1 MKHILTI
8 KRFTRNP
15 APLAW
20 LALHAAVFVALA
32 VCFVAGRK
40 IFVNTNLFDIL
51 PQSSA
56 AKAAAR
62 ADDMLTQKSARQF
75 FVLAR
80 CKSFEGAKKAA
91 SLFAEELLKA
101 DQEAAAADPKNKIF
115 ESLSFEASSLSLDQI
130 FEWQYKNR
138 FLLLDKETVQKINQG
153 GGVDELKELALQKAF
168 GAFSLTPL
176 EFVDGDPFFLAD
188 LELQNLIERLSNTGT
203 SLALRD
209 GVLAAEYDGE
219 HYVMVRGALTQKG
232 ASVTSK
238 KNGVQTI
245 YDCANR
251 VAASSDFGQEKVS
264 FVFSGSP
271 FHSHKSATSAQ
282 RQVAAISAL
291 SMLAVVVLL
300 LLVFRSARPLLF
312 SVGAITLSAA
322 FGLGTELLVFG
333 QIHILTFVFGTTLIG
348 TCLDYSLHFWTRAYF
363 CQEALLG
370 AQAMKKIF
378 KGLALSFASTE
389 VCYLIMLLAPFA
401 LLKQISVFCF
411 AGILSAFAT
420 TVLFYPA
427 LSVPQKKLSPA
438 MLNGARFAFPRH
450 LKKILLFAAAG
461 SCLALALFFRQN
473 LRLDNDLRK
482 FYTMSG
488 KLLED
493 EKLSASV
500 MNRKSGARY
509 FIVHAN
515 SADALLQ
522 TEEDFCALLQEE
534 VAAGR
539 LDSFSATSQFVPS
552 KKSKRASLA
561 ASQKLMEAAPDL
573 QEIFGSEPRDFG
585 PDFLEARALLDAPD
599 DSGMEGVP
607 PYLKDALETLWLGKI
622 GQEYFSAVFVSGG
635 DAENLKSLAAR
646 FGAAENGGAGAND
659 GVGANGAADAQAVCF
674 VDKVGD
680 IAFELNRLTKIM
692 LFLLTAAFAVLILV
706 LAFFYKPKALAKVA
720 AVPLLVLLCEA
731 AVIAAFKIPL
741 GFFAVTGIILVFGLG
756 LDYIIYTVES
766 GGDAVN
772 SLAVLLSFA
781 TTALSFG
788 AIALSSFMPVH
799 IFGTVVFFGLV
810 AAWGAARVLR

>member
-1 MKHILTI
+1 MKAKLFSCL
-8 KRFTRNP
+8 KKSP

-20 LALHAAVFVALA
+20 LALHAAVFLALA
-32 VCFVAGRK
+32 ICFAAGRK

-51 PQSSA
+51 PQSSE

-62 ADDMLTQKSARQF
+62 ADDALTQKSARQF

-80 CKSFEGAKKAA
+80 SKSFEGAKKAA

-209 GVLAAEYDGE
+209 GVLAAEYNGE

-245 YDCANR
+245 YDCAR
-251 VAASSDFGQEKVS
+251 CVAASNDFGQEEVS

-282 RQVAAISAL
+282 RQVAVISAL

-370 AQAMKKIF
+370 AEARNKIF

-389 VCYLIMLLAPFA
+389 VCYFIMLLAPFA

-438 MLNGARFAFPRH
+438 MLNGARFAFPLH
-450 LKKILLFAAAG
+450 IKKILLFAVAG
-461 SCLALALFFRQN
+461 TCLALALFFRQN

-509 FIVHAN
+509 FIVRAN

-522 TEEDFCALLQEE
+522 TEEDFCSGLQEE

-539 LDSFSATSQFVPS
+539 LDSFSAASQFVPS
-552 KKSKRASLA
+552 KKSKNASLA
-561 ASQKLMEAAPDL
+561 ASQKLMEAASDL
-573 QEIFGSEPRDFG
+573 QEIFGSEARDFA
-585 PDFLEARALLDAPD
+585 PDFLEARALLEAAD

-607 PYLKDALETLWLGKI
+607 PYLKDALEALWLGKI

-646 FGAAENGGAGAND
+646 FGAGE
-659 GVGANGAADAQAVCF
+659 QAVCF

-692 LFLLTAAFAVLILV
+692 LFLLAAAFVVLILA
-706 LAFFYKPKALAKVA
+706 LAFFYKPRALAKVA

-810 AAWGAARVLR
+810 AAWAAARILK

>member
-1 MKHILTI
+1 MKAKLFSCL
-8 KRFTRNP
+8 KKNP

-20 LALHAAVFVALA
+20 LALHAAVFLALA
-32 VCFVAGRK
+32 ICFVAGRK

-51 PQSSA
+51 PQSSE

-62 ADDMLTQKSARQF
+62 ADDALTQKSARQF

-209 GVLAAEYDGE
+209 GVLAAEYNGE

-232 ASVTSK
+232 ASVTSE

-245 YDCANR
+245 YDCARR
-251 VAASSDFGQEKVS
+251 VAASNDFGQEKVS

-282 RQVAAISAL
+282 RQVAVISAL

-348 TCLDYSLHFWTRAYF
+348 ICLDYSLHFWTRAYF

-370 AQAMKKIF
+370 AQAMKNIF

-438 MLNGARFAFPRH
+438 MLNGARFVFPRH
-450 LKKILLFAAAG
+450 LKKILLFAVAG
-461 SCLALALFFRQN
+461 ICLALALFFRKN

-509 FIVHAN
+509 FIVRAN

-522 TEEDFCALLQEE
+522 TEEAFCALLQDE
-534 VAAGR
+534 VTAGR

-552 KKSKRASLA
+552 KKSKEASLA

-573 QEIFGSEPRDFG
+573 QEIFGSEARDFA
-585 PDFLEARALLDAPD
+585 PDFLEARALLEAPD

-622 GQEYFSAVFVSGG
+622 GQEYFSAVFVFGG

-646 FGAAENGGAGAND
+646 F
-659 GVGANGAADAQAVCF
+659 GANGAADAQAVCF

-692 LFLLTAAFAVLILV
+692 LVLLAAAFVVLILA

-731 AVIAAFKIPL
+731 AVVAVFKIPL
-741 GFFAVTGIILVFGLG
+741 GFFCVTGIILVFGLG

-810 AAWGAARVLR
+810 AAWGAARVLK

>member
-1 MKHILTI
+1 MKANLFSCL
-8 KRFTRNP
+8 KKNP

-20 LALHAAVFVALA
+20 LALHAAVFLALA
-32 VCFVAGRK
+32 LCFVVGRK

-51 PQSSA
+51 PQSSE
-56 AKAAAR
+56 AKAMAR
-62 ADDMLTQKSARQF
+62 ADDALTQKSARQF

-115 ESLSFEASSLSLDQI
+115 ESISFEASSLSLDQI

-188 LELQNLIERLSNTGT
+188 LELQDLIERLSNTGM

-219 HYVMVRGALTQKG
+219 HYVMVRGTLTQKG

-245 YDCANR
+245 YDCARR
-251 VAASSDFGQEKVS
+251 VAASNDFGQEDVS

-282 RQVAAISAL
+282 RQVAVISAL

-450 LKKILLFAAAG
+450 LKKILLFAVAG
-461 SCLALALFFRQN
+461 TCLALAIFFREN

-509 FIVHAN
+509 FIVRAK

-522 TEEDFCALLQEE
+522 TEEAFCALLQDE

-552 KKSKRASLA
+552 KKSKSASLA

-573 QEIFGSEPRDFG
+573 QEIFGSEARNFE
-585 PDFLEARALLDAPD
+585 PDFLEARALLETAD

-635 DAENLKSLAAR
+635 DADGLKSLAAR
-646 FGAAENGGAGAND
+646 FGAGEL
-659 GVGANGAADAQAVCF
+659 GANGAADAQAVCF

-692 LFLLTAAFAVLILV
+692 LILLAAAFVVLILA

-731 AVIAAFKIPL
+731 AVIAALKIPL

-810 AAWGAARVLR
+810 AAWAAARVLK

>member
-1 MKHILTI
+1 MKANLFSCL
-8 KRFTRNP
+8 KKNP

-20 LALHAAVFVALA
+20 LALHAAVFLALA
-32 VCFVAGRK
+32 LCFAAGRK

-51 PQSSA
+51 PQSSE

-62 ADDMLTQKSARQF
+62 ADDALTQKSARQF

-101 DQEAAAADPKNKIF
+101 DQEASAADPKNKIF

-153 GGVDELKELALQKAF
+153 GGVDELKELAVQKAF

-238 KNGVQTI
+238 QNGVQTI

-251 VAASSDFGQEKVS
+251 VAASSDFGQEEVS

-427 LSVPQKKLSPA
+427 LAVPQKKVPLT
-438 MLNGARFAFPRH
+438 MLNGAKFALSGK
-450 LKKILLFAAAG
+450 LKKIFLFAVAG
-461 SCLALALFFRQN
+461 TCLALAIFFREN

-500 MNRKSGARY
+500 MNRKNGAWY
-509 FIVHAN
+509 FIVRAN

-522 TEEDFCALLQEE
+522 TEEAFCSGLQEE
-534 VAAGR
+534 VTAGR

-552 KKSKRASLA
+552 KKSKEASLA
-561 ASQKLMEAAPDL
+561 ASQKLMEAAPEL
-573 QEIFGSEPRDFG
+573 QEIFGSEARDFE
-585 PDFLEARALLDAPD
+585 PDFLEARALLEAAD

-646 FGAAENGGAGAND
+646 FGAGELGENG
-659 GVGANGAADAQAVCF
+659 VADAQAVCF

-692 LFLLTAAFAVLILV
+692 LVLLAAAFVVLILA
-706 LAFFYKPKALAKVA
+706 LAFFYKPRALAKVA

-799 IFGTVVFFGLV
+799 IFGAVVFFGLV

>member
-1 MKHILTI
+1 MKANLFSCL
-8 KRFTRNP
+8 KKNP

-20 LALHAAVFVALA
+20 LALHAAVFLALA
-32 VCFVAGRK
+32 ICFVAGRK

-51 PQSSA
+51 PQSSE

-62 ADDMLTQKSARQF
+62 ADDALTQKSARQF

-209 GVLAAEYDGE
+209 GVLAAEYNGE

-251 VAASSDFGQEKVS
+251 VAASSDFGNEGGQDVS

-282 RQVAAISAL
+282 RQVAVISAL

-493 EKLSASV
+493 EKLSAIV

-509 FIVHAN
+509 FIVRAN

-522 TEEDFCALLQEE
+522 TEEDFCSGLQEE

-552 KKSKRASLA
+552 KKSKRASLE
-561 ASQKLMEAAPDL
+561 ASKKLMEAAPDL
-573 QEIFGSEPRDFG
+573 QEIFGSEARDFA

-607 PYLKDALETLWLGKI
+607 PYLKDALDTLWLGKI

-646 FGAAENGGAGAND
+646 FGAGEL
-659 GVGANGAADAQAVCF
+659 GANGAADAQAVCF

-692 LFLLTAAFAVLILV
+692 LVLLAAAFVVLILA

-772 SLAVLLSFA
+772 SFAVLLSFA

>member
-1 MKHILTI
+1 MKANLFSCL
-8 KRFTRNP
+8 KKNP

-20 LALHAAVFVALA
+20 LSLHAAVFVALA
-32 VCFVAGRK
+32 ICFFAGRK

-51 PQSSA
+51 PQSSE

-62 ADDMLTQKSARQF
+62 ADDALTQKSARQF

-91 SLFAEELLKA
+91 SLFAQELLKA
-101 DQEAAAADPKNKIF
+101 DQEAAAADPKNKFF

-188 LELQNLIERLSNTGT
+188 LELQNLIGRLSNTGT

-251 VAASSDFGQEKVS
+251 VAASNDFGQEKVS

-322 FGLGTELLVFG
+322 FGLGTEFLVFG
-333 QIHILTFVFGTTLIG
+333 QIHILTFVYGTTLIG

-363 CQEALLG
+363 SQEALLG

-450 LKKILLFAAAG
+450 LKKILLFAVAG
-461 SCLALALFFRQN
+461 TCLALALFFRQN

-509 FIVHAN
+509 FIVRAK

-522 TEEDFCALLQEE
+522 TEEAFCSGLQEE

-552 KKSKRASLA
+552 KKSKEASLA

-573 QEIFGSEPRDFG
+573 QEIFGSEARDFA

-635 DAENLKSLAAR
+635 NAENLKSLAAR
-646 FGAAENGGAGAND
+646 FGAGEL
-659 GVGANGAADAQAVCF
+659 GANGAADAQAVCF

-692 LFLLTAAFAVLILV
+692 LILLAAAFVVLILA

-810 AAWGAARVLR
+810 AAWAAARIIR

>member
-1 MKHILTI
+1 MQPRNSAMKTIFTI

-32 VCFVAGRK
+32 ICFVAGRK

-51 PQSSA
+51 PQSSE

-62 ADDMLTQKSARQF
+62 ADDALTQKSARQF

-101 DQEAAAADPKNKIF
+101 DKEAAATDPKNKFF
-115 ESLSFEASSLSLDQI
+115 ESISFEASSLSLDQI

-232 ASVTSK
+232 ASVTNK

-251 VAASSDFGQEKVS
+251 VAASSDFGNEGGQDVS

-282 RQVAAISAL
+282 RQVAVISAL

-363 CQEALLG
+363 SQEALLG

-389 VCYLIMLLAPFA
+389 ICYLIMLLAPFA

-438 MLNGARFAFPRH
+438 MLNGARFAFSRH

-509 FIVHAN
+509 FIVRAN

-522 TEEDFCALLQEE
+522 TEEAFCALLQEE
-534 VAAGR
+534 VAAKR

-573 QEIFGSEPRDFG
+573 QEIFGSEPRDFA
-585 PDFLEARALLDAPD
+585 PDFFEARALLDAPD

-635 DAENLKSLAAR
+635 DAESLKSLAAR
-646 FGAAENGGAGAND
+646 FGAGE
-659 GVGANGAADAQAVCF
+659 QAVCF

-692 LFLLTAAFAVLILV
+692 LVLLAAAFVVLIFA

-810 AAWGAARVLR
+810 VAWGLSRVLR

>member
-1 MKHILTI
+1 
-8 KRFTRNP
+8 
-15 APLAW
+15 
-20 LALHAAVFVALA
+20 
-32 VCFVAGRK
+32 
-40 IFVNTNLFDIL
+40 
-51 PQSSA
+51 
-56 AKAAAR
+56 
-62 ADDMLTQKSARQF
+62 
-75 FVLAR
+75 
-80 CKSFEGAKKAA
+80 
-91 SLFAEELLKA
+91 
-101 DQEAAAADPKNKIF
+101 
-115 ESLSFEASSLSLDQI
+115 
-130 FEWQYKNR
+130 
-138 FLLLDKETVQKINQG
+138 
-153 GGVDELKELALQKAF
+153 
-168 GAFSLTPL
+168 
-176 EFVDGDPFFLAD
+176 
-188 LELQNLIERLSNTGT
+188 
-203 SLALRD
+203 
-209 GVLAAEYDGE
+209 
-219 HYVMVRGALTQKG
+219 
-232 ASVTSK
+232 
-238 KNGVQTI
+238 
-245 YDCANR
+245 
-251 VAASSDFGQEKVS
+251 
-264 FVFSGSP
+264 
-271 FHSHKSATSAQ
+271 
-282 RQVAAISAL
+282 
-291 SMLAVVVLL
+291 
-300 LLVFRSARPLLF
+300 
-312 SVGAITLSAA
+312 
-322 FGLGTELLVFG
+322 
-333 QIHILTFVFGTTLIG
+333 
-348 TCLDYSLHFWTRAYF
+348 
-363 CQEALLG
+363 
-370 AQAMKKIF
+370 
-378 KGLALSFASTE
+378 LALSFASTE

-438 MLNGARFAFPRH
+438 MLNGARFTFPLH
-450 LKKILLFAAAG
+450 IKKILLFAAAG
-461 SCLALALFFRQN
+461 SCLALAIFFRQN

-509 FIVHAN
+509 FIVRAN

-522 TEEDFCALLQEE
+522 TEEAFCALLQDE

-539 LDSFSATSQFVPS
+539 LDSFSAASQFVPS
-552 KKSKRASLA
+552 KKSKEASLA

-573 QEIFGSEPRDFG
+573 QEIFGSEARDFA
-585 PDFLEARALLDAPD
+585 PDFLEARALLEAAD

-646 FGAAENGGAGAND
+646 FGA
-659 GVGANGAADAQAVCF
+659 NGAADAQAVCF

-692 LFLLTAAFAVLILV
+692 LVLLAAAFVVLILA
-706 LAFFYKPKALAKVA
+706 LAFFYKPKALAKFA
-720 AVPLLVLLCEA
+720 AVPLLVLLCEV

-810 AAWGAARVLR
+810 AAWGAARVLK

>member
-1 MKHILTI
+1 M
-8 KRFTRNP
+8 
-15 APLAW
+15 
-20 LALHAAVFVALA
+20 
-32 VCFVAGRK
+32 
-40 IFVNTNLFDIL
+40 
-51 PQSSA
+51 
-56 AKAAAR
+56 AR
-62 ADDMLTQKSARQF
+62 ADDALTQKSARQF

-101 DQEAAAADPKNKIF
+101 DQEAAAADSKNKIF
-115 ESLSFEASSLSLDQI
+115 ESISFEASSLSLDQI

-209 GVLAAEYDGE
+209 GVLAAEHDGA

-251 VAASSDFGQEKVS
+251 VAASNDFGQEGEQDVS

-363 CQEALLG
+363 SQEALLG

-411 AGILSAFAT
+411 AGIFSAFAT

-427 LSVPQKKLSPA
+427 LAVPQKKVPLT
-438 MLNGARFAFPRH
+438 MLNGAKFALSGK
-450 LKKILLFAAAG
+450 LKKIFLFVVAG
-461 SCLALALFFRQN
+461 TCLALALFFSQN

-509 FIVHAN
+509 FIVRAK

-522 TEEDFCALLQEE
+522 TEEAFCSGLQEE
-534 VAAGR
+534 VAAKR

-561 ASQKLMEAAPDL
+561 ASQKLMEAAPEL
-573 QEIFGSEPRDFG
+573 QEIFGSEARDFA
-585 PDFLEARALLDAPD
+585 PDFLEARALLEAED

-646 FGAAENGGAGAND
+646 FGAGE
-659 GVGANGAADAQAVCF
+659 QSVCF

-692 LFLLTAAFAVLILV
+692 LVLLAAAFVVLIFA

-731 AVIAAFKIPL
+731 AVIEAFKIPL

-766 GGDAVN
+766 GGDKVN

-810 AAWGAARVLR
+810 AAWAAARVLR

>member
-1 MKHILTI
+1 MKANLFSCL
-8 KRFTRNP
+8 KKNP

-32 VCFVAGRK
+32 LCFVAGRK

-51 PQSSA
+51 PQSSE

-62 ADDMLTQKSARQF
+62 ADDALTQKSARQF

-251 VAASSDFGQEKVS
+251 VAASNDFGQEKVS

-282 RQVAAISAL
+282 RQVAVISAL

-363 CQEALLG
+363 SQEALLG

-438 MLNGARFAFPRH
+438 MLNGAKFALPRH

-509 FIVHAN
+509 FIVRVWRPG
-515 SADALLQ
+515 S
-522 TEEDFCALLQEE
+522 
-534 VAAGR
+534 
-539 LDSFSATSQFVPS
+539 PS
-552 KKSKRASLA
+552 
-561 ASQKLMEAAPDL
+561 
-573 QEIFGSEPRDFG
+573 
-585 PDFLEARALLDAPD
+585 
-599 DSGMEGVP
+599 
-607 PYLKDALETLWLGKI
+607 T
-622 GQEYFSAVFVSGG
+622 
-635 DAENLKSLAAR
+635 
-646 FGAAENGGAGAND
+646 
-659 GVGANGAADAQAVCF
+659 
-674 VDKVGD
+674 
-680 IAFELNRLTKIM
+680 
-692 LFLLTAAFAVLILV
+692 
-706 LAFFYKPKALAKVA
+706 
-720 AVPLLVLLCEA
+720 
-731 AVIAAFKIPL
+731 
-741 GFFAVTGIILVFGLG
+741 
-756 LDYIIYTVES
+756 
-766 GGDAVN
+766 
-772 SLAVLLSFA
+772 
-781 TTALSFG
+781 
-788 AIALSSFMPVH
+788 
-799 IFGTVVFFGLV
+799 
-810 AAWGAARVLR
+810 

>member
-1 MKHILTI
+1 M
-8 KRFTRNP
+8 
-15 APLAW
+15 
-20 LALHAAVFVALA
+20 
-32 VCFVAGRK
+32 
-40 IFVNTNLFDIL
+40 D
-51 PQSSA
+51 
-56 AKAAAR
+56 
-62 ADDMLTQKSARQF
+62 
-75 FVLAR
+75 
-80 CKSFEGAKKAA
+80 
-91 SLFAEELLKA
+91 
-101 DQEAAAADPKNKIF
+101 KN
-115 ESLSFEASSLSLDQI
+115 
-130 FEWQYKNR
+130 
-138 FLLLDKETVQKINQG
+138 TVQKINQG

-251 VAASSDFGQEKVS
+251 VAASNNFGDEGGQEEVS

-282 RQVAAISAL
+282 RQVAVISAL

-461 SCLALALFFRQN
+461 SCLALAIFFRQN
-473 LRLDNDLRK
+473 LRLDNDL
-482 FYTMSG
+482 
-488 KLLED
+488 
-493 EKLSASV
+493 
-500 MNRKSGARY
+500 
-509 FIVHAN
+509 
-515 SADALLQ
+515 
-522 TEEDFCALLQEE
+522 
-534 VAAGR
+534 
-539 LDSFSATSQFVPS
+539 
-552 KKSKRASLA
+552 
-561 ASQKLMEAAPDL
+561 
-573 QEIFGSEPRDFG
+573 
-585 PDFLEARALLDAPD
+585 
-599 DSGMEGVP
+599 
-607 PYLKDALETLWLGKI
+607 
-622 GQEYFSAVFVSGG
+622 
-635 DAENLKSLAAR
+635 
-646 FGAAENGGAGAND
+646 
-659 GVGANGAADAQAVCF
+659 
-674 VDKVGD
+674 
-680 IAFELNRLTKIM
+680 
-692 LFLLTAAFAVLILV
+692 
-706 LAFFYKPKALAKVA
+706 
-720 AVPLLVLLCEA
+720 
-731 AVIAAFKIPL
+731 
-741 GFFAVTGIILVFGLG
+741 
-756 LDYIIYTVES
+756 
-766 GGDAVN
+766 
-772 SLAVLLSFA
+772 
-781 TTALSFG
+781 
-788 AIALSSFMPVH
+788 
-799 IFGTVVFFGLV
+799 
-810 AAWGAARVLR
+810 

>member
-1 MKHILTI
+1 MKANLFSCL
-8 KRFTRNP
+8 KKNP
-15 APLAW
+15 ASLAW
-20 LALHAAVFVALA
+20 LALHAAVFLALA
-32 VCFVAGRK
+32 ICFFAGRK

-51 PQSSA
+51 PQSSE

-62 ADDMLTQKSARQF
+62 ADDALTQKSARQF

-101 DQEAAAADPKNKIF
+101 DQEAAAADHKNKIF

-232 ASVTSK
+232 ASVASE

-251 VAASSDFGQEKVS
+251 VAASSDFGKEEVS

-282 RQVAAISAL
+282 RQVAVISAL

-389 VCYLIMLLAPFA
+389 VCYLIMLLAPFV

-438 MLNGARFAFPRH
+438 MLNGARFTLSGH

-509 FIVHAN
+509 FIVRAK

-522 TEEDFCALLQEE
+522 TEEAFCALLQEE

-539 LDSFSATSQFVPS
+539 LDSFSAASQFVPS
-552 KKSKRASLA
+552 KKSKEASLA

-573 QEIFGSEPRDFG
+573 QEIFGSEARDFA
-585 PDFLEARALLDAPD
+585 PDFLEARALLEAAD

-607 PYLKDALETLWLGKI
+607 PYLKDALEALWLGKI

-646 FGAAENGGAGAND
+646 FGAGELGT
-659 GVGANGAADAQAVCF
+659 NGAAEAQAVCF

-692 LFLLTAAFAVLILV
+692 LVLLAAAFVVLILA

-810 AAWGAARVLR
+810 AAWAAARVLK

>member
-1 MKHILTI
+1 MKANLFSCL
-8 KRFTRNP
+8 KKNP

-20 LALHAAVFVALA
+20 LVLHAAVFLALA
-32 VCFVAGRK
+32 ICLVAGRK

-51 PQSSA
+51 PQSSE
-56 AKAAAR
+56 AKAAAK
-62 ADDMLTQKSARQF
+62 ADDALTQKSARQF

-91 SLFAEELLKA
+91 SLFAQELLKA
-101 DQEAAAADPKNKIF
+101 DQEAVAADPKNKIF

-209 GVLAAEYDGE
+209 GVLAAEYNGK

-251 VAASSDFGQEKVS
+251 VAASNDFGQEKVS

-282 RQVAAISAL
+282 RQVAVISAP

-438 MLNGARFAFPRH
+438 MLNGARFALSGH
-450 LKKILLFAAAG
+450 LKKILLFVAAG
-461 SCLALALFFRQN
+461 SCLALAIFFRQN

-509 FIVHAN
+509 FIVRAN

-522 TEEDFCALLQEE
+522 IEEDFCALLQEE

-552 KKSKRASLA
+552 KKSKSASLA

-573 QEIFGSEPRDFG
+573 QEIFGSEPRDFA

-622 GQEYFSAVFVSGG
+622 GQEYFSAIFVSGG
-635 DAENLKSLAAR
+635 DADGLKSLAEC
-646 FGAAENGGAGAND
+646 FGAAEND
-659 GVGANGAADAQAVCF
+659 GVGANGAVDAQAVYF

-692 LFLLTAAFAVLILV
+692 LVLLAAAFAVLILA

-810 AAWGAARVLR
+810 AAWGAARVLK

>member
-1 MKHILTI
+1 MKANLFSCL
-8 KRFTRNP
+8 KKNP

-20 LALHAAVFVALA
+20 LALHAAVFLALA
-32 VCFVAGRK
+32 ICFVAGRK

-51 PQSSA
+51 PQSSE

-62 ADDMLTQKSARQF
+62 ADDALTQKSARQF

-101 DQEAAAADPKNKIF
+101 DQEAAAAEPKNKIF

-245 YDCANR
+245 YDCARR
-251 VAASSDFGQEKVS
+251 VTASNDFGKEKVS

-450 LKKILLFAAAG
+450 LKKILLFAVAG
-461 SCLALALFFRQN
+461 TCLALALFFRQN

-509 FIVHAN
+509 FIVRAQ

-522 TEEDFCALLQEE
+522 TEEAFCVLLQEE

-552 KKSKRASLA
+552 KKSKSASLA
-561 ASQKLMEAAPDL
+561 ASQKLMEAAPEL
-573 QEIFGSEPRDFG
+573 QEIFGSEARDFA
-585 PDFLEARALLDAPD
+585 PDFLEARALLDTPD

-635 DAENLKSLAAR
+635 DAEGLKSLAAR
-646 FGAAENGGAGAND
+646 FGANGT
-659 GVGANGAADAQAVCF
+659 ADAQAVYF

-692 LFLLTAAFAVLILV
+692 LVLLAAAFVVLILA

-810 AAWGAARVLR
+810 AAWGAARVLK

>member
-1 MKHILTI
+1 M
-8 KRFTRNP
+8 
-15 APLAW
+15 
-20 LALHAAVFVALA
+20 AV
-32 VCFVAGRK
+32 
-40 IFVNTNLFDIL
+40 
-51 PQSSA
+51 Q
-56 AKAAAR
+56 
-62 ADDMLTQKSARQF
+62 
-75 FVLAR
+75 
-80 CKSFEGAKKAA
+80 
-91 SLFAEELLKA
+91 
-101 DQEAAAADPKNKIF
+101 
-115 ESLSFEASSLSLDQI
+115 
-130 FEWQYKNR
+130 NR

-245 YDCANR
+245 YDCARR
-251 VAASSDFGQEKVS
+251 VAASSDFGNEGGQDVS

-282 RQVAAISAL
+282 RQVAVISAL

-312 SVGAITLSAA
+312 SVGAVTLSAA

-363 CQEALLG
+363 SQEALLG

-411 AGILSAFAT
+411 AGILSAFAP

-427 LSVPQKKLSPA
+427 LSVPQKKLSSA

-461 SCLALALFFRQN
+461 TCLALAIFFRQN

-509 FIVHAN
+509 FIVRAN

-522 TEEDFCALLQEE
+522 SEEAFCTLLQEE
-534 VAAGR
+534 VEAGR

-573 QEIFGSEPRDFG
+573 QEIFGSEARDFA

-646 FGAAENGGAGAND
+646 FGAGEL
-659 GVGANGAADAQAVCF
+659 GANGAADAQAVCF

-692 LFLLTAAFAVLILV
+692 LVLLAAAFVVLILA

-720 AVPLLVLLCEA
+720 AVPLLVLLCEV

-810 AAWGAARVLR
+810 AAWVSARVLK

>member
-1 MKHILTI
+1 MAT
-8 KRFTRNP
+8 
-15 APLAW
+15 
-20 LALHAAVFVALA
+20 
-32 VCFVAGRK
+32 
-40 IFVNTNLFDIL
+40 
-51 PQSSA
+51 
-56 AKAAAR
+56 
-62 ADDMLTQKSARQF
+62 ADDALTQKSARQF

-101 DQEAAAADPKNKIF
+101 DQEAAAANPKNKIF
-115 ESLSFEASSLSLDQI
+115 ESISFEASSLSLDQI

-138 FLLLDKETVQKINQG
+138 FLLLDKETAQKINQG

-209 GVLAAEYDGE
+209 GVLAAEYNGE

-238 KNGVQTI
+238 QNGVQTI
-245 YDCANR
+245 YNCANR
-251 VAASSDFGQEKVS
+251 VAASNDFGQGEVS

-363 CQEALLG
+363 SQEALLG

-509 FIVHAN
+509 FIVRAK

-522 TEEDFCALLQEE
+522 TEEAFCALLQDE
-534 VAAGR
+534 VAARR
-539 LDSFSATSQFVPS
+539 LDSFSAASQFVPS

-573 QEIFGSEPRDFG
+573 QEIFGSEPRDFA
-585 PDFLEARALLDAPD
+585 PDFLEARALLEAAD

-635 DAENLKSLAAR
+635 DAENLKSLAVR
-646 FGAAENGGAGAND
+646 FGAGEL
-659 GVGANGAADAQAVCF
+659 GANGAADAQAVCF

-692 LFLLTAAFAVLILV
+692 LVLLAAAFVVLILA

-720 AVPLLVLLCEA
+720 AVPLMVLLCEA

-810 AAWGAARVLR
+810 AAWGAARVLK

>member
-1 MKHILTI
+1 MKANFFSCL
-8 KRFTRNP
+8 KKSP

-32 VCFVAGRK
+32 ICFVAGRK

-51 PQSSA
+51 PQSSEV
-56 AKAAAR
+56 KAAAR
-62 ADDMLTQKSARQF
+62 ADDVLTQKSARQF

-115 ESLSFEASSLSLDQI
+115 ESISFEASSLSLDQI

-209 GVLAAEYDGE
+209 GVLAAEYNGE
-219 HYVMVRGALTQKG
+219 HYVMVRGALTQKS
-232 ASVTSK
+232 ASVTSE

-251 VAASSDFGQEKVS
+251 VAASSDFGKEGGQDVS

-282 RQVAAISAL
+282 RQVAVISAL

-348 TCLDYSLHFWTRAYF
+348 TCLDYSLHFWTRTYF
-363 CQEALLG
+363 SQEALLG

-438 MLNGARFAFPRH
+438 MLNGARFALSGH
-450 LKKILLFAAAG
+450 VKKILLFAVAG
-461 SCLALALFFRQN
+461 TCLALAIFFRQN

-509 FIVHAN
+509 FIVRAN

-522 TEEDFCALLQEE
+522 TEEAFCSGLQEE

-573 QEIFGSEPRDFG
+573 QEIFGSEARDFA
-585 PDFLEARALLDAPD
+585 PDFLEARALLEAED

-622 GQEYFSAVFVSGG
+622 GQEYFSAIFVSGG
-635 DAENLKSLAAR
+635 DADGLKSLAER
-646 FGAAENGGAGAND
+646 FGAGEL
-659 GVGANGAADAQAVCF
+659 GANGAADAQAVCF

-692 LFLLTAAFAVLILV
+692 LILLAAAFVVLILV

-766 GGDAVN
+766 GGDNAN
-772 SLAVLLSFA
+772 SVAVLLSFA

-810 AAWGAARVLR
+810 AAWVAARVLK

>member
-1 MKHILTI
+1 MKANLFSCL
-8 KRFTRNP
+8 KKNP

-20 LALHAAVFVALA
+20 LALHAAVFLALA
-32 VCFVAGRK
+32 ICLVAGRK

-51 PQSSA
+51 PQSSE

-62 ADDMLTQKSARQF
+62 ADDALTQKSARQF

-188 LELQNLIERLSNTGT
+188 FELQNLIERLSNTRT

-209 GVLAAEYDGE
+209 GVLAAEYNGE

-251 VAASSDFGQEKVS
+251 VAASNDFGQEEVS

-271 FHSHKSATSAQ
+271 FHSYKSATSAQ

-300 LLVFRSARPLLF
+300 LLVFRSARPLLY

-322 FGLGTELLVFG
+322 FGLGTELLLFG

-363 CQEALLG
+363 SQEALLG

-438 MLNGARFAFPRH
+438 MLNGAKLALSGH
-450 LKKILLFAAAG
+450 LKKILFFAAAG
-461 SCLALALFFRQN
+461 SCLALALFFREN

-509 FIVHAN
+509 FIVRAN

-522 TEEDFCALLQEE
+522 TEEAFCALLQEE

-552 KKSKRASLA
+552 KKSKEASLA

-573 QEIFGSEPRDFG
+573 QEIFGSEARDFA
-585 PDFLEARALLDAPD
+585 PDFLEARALLDVPD

-646 FGAAENGGAGAND
+646 FGAGEL
-659 GVGANGAADAQAVCF
+659 GANGAADAQAVCF
-674 VDKVGD
+674 VNKVGD

-692 LFLLTAAFAVLILV
+692 LVLLTAAFVVLILA

>member
-1 MKHILTI
+1 MKANLFSCL
-8 KRFTRNP
+8 KKNP

-20 LALHAAVFVALA
+20 LALHAAVFLALA
-32 VCFVAGRK
+32 ICLVAGRK

-56 AKAAAR
+56 VKAAAR
-62 ADDMLTQKSARQF
+62 ADDALTQKSARQF

-80 CKSFEGAKKAA
+80 CKSFEGAKMAA
-91 SLFAEELLKA
+91 SFFAEELLKA

-209 GVLAAEYDGE
+209 GVLAAEYNGE

-251 VAASSDFGQEKVS
+251 VAASNDFGQEKVS

-282 RQVAAISAL
+282 RQVAVISAL

-300 LLVFRSARPLLF
+300 LLVFRSARPLLY

-363 CQEALLG
+363 CQDALLG

-427 LSVPQKKLSPA
+427 LSVPQKKLSSA
-438 MLNGARFAFPRH
+438 MLNGARFTLSGH

-461 SCLALALFFRQN
+461 SCLALAIFFRQN

-509 FIVHAN
+509 FIVRAN

-522 TEEDFCALLQEE
+522 TEEAFCALLQEE

-539 LDSFSATSQFVPS
+539 LDSFSAASQFVPS
-552 KKSKRASLA
+552 KKSKSASLA
-561 ASQKLMEAAPDL
+561 ASQKLMEAAPEL
-573 QEIFGSEPRDFG
+573 QEIFGSEPRDFV

-635 DAENLKSLAAR
+635 AAENLKSLAAR
-646 FGAAENGGAGAND
+646 FGAGEL
-659 GVGANGAADAQAVCF
+659 GANGAADVQAVCF

-692 LFLLTAAFAVLILV
+692 LVLLAAAFVVLILA
-706 LAFFYKPKALAKVA
+706 LAFFYKPRALAKVA

-731 AVIAAFKIPL
+731 AVIAALKIPL

-756 LDYIIYTVES
+756 LDYIIYTVEN

-772 SLAVLLSFA
+772 SLAVMLSFA

-810 AAWGAARVLR
+810 AAWAAARVLK

>member
-1 MKHILTI
+1 MKANLFSCL
-8 KRFTRNP
+8 KKNP
-15 APLAW
+15 APRAW
-20 LALHAAVFVALA
+20 LALHAAVFLALA
-32 VCFVAGRK
+32 VCFFAGRK

-51 PQSSA
+51 PQSSE

-62 ADDMLTQKSARQF
+62 ADDALTQKSARQF

-209 GVLAAEYDGE
+209 GVLAAEYNGE

-251 VAASSDFGQEKVS
+251 VAASNDFGQEGGQEEVS

-282 RQVAAISAL
+282 RQVAVISAL

-427 LSVPQKKLSPA
+427 LSVPQKKLSSA
-438 MLNGARFAFPRH
+438 MLNGARFTLSGH
-450 LKKILLFAAAG
+450 LKKILLFVAAG
-461 SCLALALFFRQN
+461 CCLALAIFFRQN

-509 FIVHAN
+509 FIVRAN

-522 TEEDFCALLQEE
+522 TEEAFCSGLQEE

-552 KKSKRASLA
+552 KKSKEASLA

-573 QEIFGSEPRDFG
+573 QEIFGSEARDFA
-585 PDFLEARALLDAPD
+585 PDFLEARALLEAAD

-635 DAENLKSLAAR
+635 DAEGLKSLAAR
-646 FGAAENGGAGAND
+646 F
-659 GVGANGAADAQAVCF
+659 GANGAADAQAVCF

-692 LFLLTAAFAVLILV
+692 LVLLAAAFVVLIFA

-772 SLAVLLSFA
+772 SFAVLLSFA

-810 AAWGAARVLR
+810 AAWVAARVLR

>member
-1 MKHILTI
+1 MKANLFSCL
-8 KRFTRNP
+8 KKNP

-20 LALHAAVFVALA
+20 LALHAAVFLALA
-32 VCFVAGRK
+32 ICLVAGRK

-51 PQSSA
+51 PQSSE

-62 ADDMLTQKSARQF
+62 ADDALTQKSARQF

-245 YDCANR
+245 YDCARR
-251 VAASSDFGQEKVS
+251 VAASNDFGNEGGQYVS

-282 RQVAAISAL
+282 RQVAVISAL

-300 LLVFRSARPLLF
+300 LLVFKSARPLLF

-363 CQEALLG
+363 CQDALLG

-438 MLNGARFAFPRH
+438 MLNGARFALSGH
-450 LKKILLFAAAG
+450 LKKILLFAVAG
-461 SCLALALFFRQN
+461 TCLALAIFFRQN

-509 FIVHAN
+509 FIVRAK

-522 TEEDFCALLQEE
+522 TEEAFCALLQEE

-552 KKSKRASLA
+552 KKSKSASLA

-573 QEIFGSEPRDFG
+573 QEIFGSEARDFA
-585 PDFLEARALLDAPD
+585 PDFLEARALLEAAD

-646 FGAAENGGAGAND
+646 FGAGEL
-659 GVGANGAADAQAVCF
+659 GANGAADAQAVCF

-692 LFLLTAAFAVLILV
+692 LVLLAAAFVVLILA

-741 GFFAVTGIILVFGLG
+741 GFFVVTGIILVFGLG

-810 AAWGAARVLR
+810 AAWGAARVLK

>member
-1 MKHILTI
+1 MKANLFSCL
-8 KRFTRNP
+8 KKNP

-32 VCFVAGRK
+32 ICFFAGRK

-51 PQSSA
+51 PQSSE
-56 AKAAAR
+56 AKAMAR
-62 ADDMLTQKSARQF
+62 ADDALTQKSARQF

-91 SLFAEELLKA
+91 ALFAEELLKA

-188 LELQNLIERLSNTGT
+188 LELQNLIGRLSNTGT

-209 GVLAAEYDGE
+209 GVLAAEYNGE

-251 VAASSDFGQEKVS
+251 VAASNDFGQEKVS

-282 RQVAAISAL
+282 RQVAAISTL

-348 TCLDYSLHFWTRAYF
+348 TCLDYSLHFWTCAYF

-438 MLNGARFAFPRH
+438 MLNGARFAFSGK
-450 LKKILLFAAAG
+450 LKKIFLFAVAG
-461 SCLALALFFRQN
+461 TCLALAIFFREN

-509 FIVHAN
+509 FIVRAK

-522 TEEDFCALLQEE
+522 TEEAFCSGLQEE

-552 KKSKRASLA
+552 KKSKEASLA

-573 QEIFGSEPRDFG
+573 QEIFGSEPRDFA

-635 DAENLKSLAAR
+635 DAENLKSLAER
-646 FGAAENGGAGAND
+646 FGAGE
-659 GVGANGAADAQAVCF
+659 QAVCF
-674 VDKVGD
+674 VNKVGD

-692 LFLLTAAFAVLILV
+692 LVLLAAAFAVLILV

-741 GFFAVTGIILVFGLG
+741 GFFCVTGIILVFGLG

-766 GGDAVN
+766 GGDKVN

-810 AAWGAARVLR
+810 AAWGASRAASR

>member
-1 MKHILTI
+1 M
-8 KRFTRNP
+8 
-15 APLAW
+15 
-20 LALHAAVFVALA
+20 
-32 VCFVAGRK
+32 
-40 IFVNTNLFDIL
+40 
-51 PQSSA
+51 
-56 AKAAAR
+56 AR
-62 ADDMLTQKSARQF
+62 ADDALTQKSARQF

-115 ESLSFEASSLSLDQI
+115 ESISFEASSLSLDQI

-209 GVLAAEYDGE
+209 GVLAAEYNGE

-245 YDCANR
+245 YDCARR
-251 VAASSDFGQEKVS
+251 VAAANDFGKEEVS

-282 RQVAAISAL
+282 RQVAVISAL
-291 SMLAVVVLL
+291 SMLTVVVLL

-420 TVLFYPA
+420 TVLFYSA
-427 LSVPQKKLSPA
+427 LSVPQKKLSSA
-438 MLNGARFAFPRH
+438 MLNGARFTLSGH

-461 SCLALALFFRQN
+461 TCLALALFFRQN

-509 FIVHAN
+509 FIVRAN

-522 TEEDFCALLQEE
+522 TEEAFCSGLQEE
-534 VAAGR
+534 VAAKR

-552 KKSKRASLA
+552 KKSKEASLA

-573 QEIFGSEPRDFG
+573 QEIFGSEVRDFA

-646 FGAAENGGAGAND
+646 FGAGEQGGAND
-659 GVGANGAADAQAVCF
+659 GVGPEGATEAQAVCF

-692 LFLLTAAFAVLILV
+692 LVLLAAAFVVLILS

-810 AAWGAARVLR
+810 AAWAAARVLK

>member
-1 MKHILTI
+1 M
-8 KRFTRNP
+8 
-15 APLAW
+15 
-20 LALHAAVFVALA
+20 
-32 VCFVAGRK
+32 
-40 IFVNTNLFDIL
+40 
-51 PQSSA
+51 
-56 AKAAAR
+56 
-62 ADDMLTQKSARQF
+62 
-75 FVLAR
+75 
-80 CKSFEGAKKAA
+80 
-91 SLFAEELLKA
+91 
-101 DQEAAAADPKNKIF
+101 
-115 ESLSFEASSLSLDQI
+115 
-130 FEWQYKNR
+130 
-138 FLLLDKETVQKINQG
+138 
-153 GGVDELKELALQKAF
+153 QKAF

-251 VAASSDFGQEKVS
+251 IAASNDFGQEKVS

-282 RQVAAISAL
+282 RQVAVISAL

-300 LLVFRSARPLLF
+300 LLVFRSARPLLY

-363 CQEALLG
+363 SQEALLG

-378 KGLALSFASTE
+378 KGLTLSFASTE

-420 TVLFYPA
+420 MVLFYPA

-438 MLNGARFAFPRH
+438 MLNGARFACPRH
-450 LKKILLFAAAG
+450 LKKILLFAVAG
-461 SCLALALFFRQN
+461 TCLALAL
-473 LRLDNDLRK
+473 L
-482 FYTMSG
+482 
-488 KLLED
+488 LLED

-509 FIVHAN
+509 FIVRAN

-534 VAAGR
+534 VAAKR

-552 KKSKRASLA
+552 KKSKSASLE

-573 QEIFGSEPRDFG
+573 QEIFGSEARDFE

-646 FGAAENGGAGAND
+646 FGAGE
-659 GVGANGAADAQAVCF
+659 QAVCF
-674 VDKVGD
+674 VDKADD

-692 LFLLTAAFAVLILV
+692 LVLLAAAFVVLILA

-810 AAWGAARVLR
+810 AAWGAARVLK

>member
-1 MKHILTI
+1 MKANLFSCL
-8 KRFTRNP
+8 KKSP

-20 LALHAAVFVALA
+20 LSLHAAVFVALA
-32 VCFVAGRK
+32 ICLVAGRK

-51 PQSSA
+51 PQSSE
-56 AKAAAR
+56 AKASAR
-62 ADDMLTQKSARQF
+62 ADDALTQKGARQF

-80 CKSFEGAKKAA
+80 SKSFEGAKKAA

-209 GVLAAEYDGE
+209 GVLAAEYEGE

-245 YDCANR
+245 YDCARR
-251 VAASSDFGQEKVS
+251 VAASSDFGQEEVS

-282 RQVAAISAL
+282 RQVAVISAL

-461 SCLALALFFRQN
+461 ICLALALFFRQN

-509 FIVHAN
+509 FIVRAK

-522 TEEDFCALLQEE
+522 TEEAFCALLQEE

-552 KKSKRASLA
+552 KKSKSASLA
-561 ASQKLMEAAPDL
+561 ASQKLMEAALDL
-573 QEIFGSEPRDFG
+573 QEIFGSEARDFA

-635 DAENLKSLAAR
+635 DAEGLKSLAAR
-646 FGAAENGGAGAND
+646 FGAGEL
-659 GVGANGAADAQAVCF
+659 GANGAADAQAVCF

-692 LFLLTAAFAVLILV
+692 LVLLAAAFVVLILV
-706 LAFFYKPKALAKVA
+706 LAFFYKPRALAKVA

-731 AVIAAFKIPL
+731 AVIAVFKIPL

-810 AAWGAARVLR
+810 AAWGASRAASR

>member
-1 MKHILTI
+1 MKANLFSCL
-8 KRFTRNP
+8 KKSP

-20 LALHAAVFVALA
+20 LALHAAVFLALA
-32 VCFVAGRK
+32 ICFVAGRK

-51 PQSSA
+51 PQSSE

-62 ADDMLTQKSARQF
+62 ADDALTQKSARQF

-115 ESLSFEASSLSLDQI
+115 ESISFEASSLSLDQI

-209 GVLAAEYDGE
+209 GVLAAEYGGE

-251 VAASSDFGQEKVS
+251 VAASNNFGQEKVS

-282 RQVAAISAL
+282 RQVAVISAL

-427 LSVPQKKLSPA
+427 LSVPQKKLSSA
-438 MLNGARFAFPRH
+438 MLNGARFTLSGH

-509 FIVHAN
+509 FIVRAN
-515 SADALLQ
+515 SADDLLQ

-552 KKSKRASLA
+552 KKSKEASLA
-561 ASQKLMEAAPDL
+561 ASQKLMEAAPEL
-573 QEIFGSEPRDFG
+573 QEIFGSEARDFA

-646 FGAAENGGAGAND
+646 FGAGEL
-659 GVGANGAADAQAVCF
+659 GANGAADAQAVCF

-692 LFLLTAAFAVLILV
+692 LVLLAAAFVVLILA

-810 AAWGAARVLR
+810 AAWGAARVLK

>member
-1 MKHILTI
+1 MKANLFSCL
-8 KRFTRNP
+8 KKNP

-32 VCFVAGRK
+32 ICFFAGRK

-51 PQSSA
+51 PQSSE

-62 ADDMLTQKSARQF
+62 ADDALTQKSARQF

-115 ESLSFEASSLSLDQI
+115 ESISFEASSLSLDQI

-153 GGVDELKELALQKAF
+153 GGIDELKELALQKAF

-363 CQEALLG
+363 SQEALLG

-438 MLNGARFAFPRH
+438 MLNGARFVFPRH
-450 LKKILLFAAAG
+450 LKKILLFAVAG
-461 SCLALALFFRQN
+461 TCLALALFFRQN

-488 KLLED
+488 KHLED

-509 FIVHAN
+509 FIVRAN

-522 TEEDFCALLQEE
+522 TEEAFCSGLQDE

-573 QEIFGSEPRDFG
+573 QEIFGSEPRDFE
-585 PDFLEARALLDAPD
+585 PDFLEARALLEAAD

-646 FGAAENGGAGAND
+646 FGSGEL
-659 GVGANGAADAQAVCF
+659 GANGAADAQAVCF

-692 LFLLTAAFAVLILV
+692 LFLLAAAFVVLILA
-706 LAFFYKPKALAKVA
+706 LAFFYKPKTLVKVA
-720 AVPLLVLLCEA
+720 AVPLFVLLCEA
-731 AVIAAFKIPL
+731 AVVAVFKIPL
-741 GFFAVTGIILVFGLG
+741 GFFCVTGIILVFGLG

-766 GGDAVN
+766 GGDKVN
-772 SLAVLLSFA
+772 SLAVSLSFA

-799 IFGTVVFFGLV
+799 IFGTVVFSGLV
-810 AAWGAARVLR
+810 AAWAAARVLR

>member
-1 MKHILTI
+1 MKAKLFSCL
-8 KRFTRNP
+8 KKNP

-20 LALHAAVFVALA
+20 LALHAAVFLALA
-32 VCFVAGRK
+32 FCFVAGRK

-51 PQSSA
+51 PQSSE

-62 ADDMLTQKSARQF
+62 ADDALTQKSARQF

-203 SLALRD
+203 SLSLRD
-209 GVLAAEYDGE
+209 GVLAAEYNGE
-219 HYVMVRGALTQKG
+219 HYVMVRGAFTQKG

-245 YDCANR
+245 YDCARR
-251 VAASSDFGQEKVS
+251 VAASNDFGQEKVS

-282 RQVAAISAL
+282 RQVAVISAL

-300 LLVFRSARPLLF
+300 LFVFRSARPLLF

-363 CQEALLG
+363 CQDALLG

-420 TVLFYPA
+420 TVLFYPV
-427 LSVPQKKLSPA
+427 LSVPEKKLSPA
-438 MLNGARFAFPRH
+438 MLNGARFVFPLH
-450 LKKILLFAAAG
+450 IKKILLFAAAG
-461 SCLALALFFRQN
+461 SCLALAIFFRQN

-509 FIVHAN
+509 FIVRAK

-522 TEEDFCALLQEE
+522 TEEAFCALLQEE

-539 LDSFSATSQFVPS
+539 LDSFSAASQFVPS
-552 KKSKRASLA
+552 KKSKRASLE

-573 QEIFGSEPRDFG
+573 QEIFGSKVRDFA
-585 PDFLEARALLDAPD
+585 PDFLEARALLEAAD

-622 GQEYFSAVFVSGG
+622 SQEYFSAVFVSGG
-635 DAENLKSLAAR
+635 DAENLKSLAER
-646 FGAAENGGAGAND
+646 FGAN
-659 GVGANGAADAQAVCF
+659 VGADAQALCF

-692 LFLLTAAFAVLILV
+692 LVLLAAAFVVLILA

-772 SLAVLLSFA
+772 SFAVLLSFA

-810 AAWGAARVLR
+810 AAWAAARVLK

>member
-1 MKHILTI
+1 M
-8 KRFTRNP
+8 
-15 APLAW
+15 
-20 LALHAAVFVALA
+20 
-32 VCFVAGRK
+32 
-40 IFVNTNLFDIL
+40 
-51 PQSSA
+51 
-56 AKAAAR
+56 
-62 ADDMLTQKSARQF
+62 
-75 FVLAR
+75 
-80 CKSFEGAKKAA
+80 
-91 SLFAEELLKA
+91 
-101 DQEAAAADPKNKIF
+101 
-115 ESLSFEASSLSLDQI
+115 
-130 FEWQYKNR
+130 KNR

-188 LELQNLIERLSNTGT
+188 LELQNLIGRLSNTGT

-209 GVLAAEYDGE
+209 GVLAAEYEGE

-251 VAASSDFGQEKVS
+251 VAASNDFGQEGGQDVS

-282 RQVAAISAL
+282 RQVAVISAL

-363 CQEALLG
+363 SQEALLG

-438 MLNGARFAFPRH
+438 MLNGVRFAFPRH
-450 LKKILLFAAAG
+450 LKKILLFAVAG
-461 SCLALALFFRQN
+461 TCLALAIFFRQN

-509 FIVHAN
+509 FIVRAN

-522 TEEDFCALLQEE
+522 TEEAFCSGLQEE

-573 QEIFGSEPRDFG
+573 QEIFGSEARDFA

-635 DAENLKSLAAR
+635 DAEGLKSLAER
-646 FGAAENGGAGAND
+646 FGVAENGGAGTE
-659 GVGANGAADAQAVCF
+659 GAADAQAVCF

-692 LFLLTAAFAVLILV
+692 LVLLAAAFAVLILA

-810 AAWGAARVLR
+810 AAWGAARVLG

>member
-1 MKHILTI
+1 MKANLFSCL
-8 KRFTRNP
+8 KKNP

-20 LALHAAVFVALA
+20 LALHAAVFLALA
-32 VCFVAGRK
+32 ICFVAGRK

-51 PQSSA
+51 PQSSG

-62 ADDMLTQKSARQF
+62 ADDALTQKSARQF

-101 DQEAAAADPKNKIF
+101 DQEAVAADPKNKIF
-115 ESLSFEASSLSLDQI
+115 ESISFEASSLSLDQI

-138 FLLLDKETVQKINQG
+138 FLLLDKETVQKINQS

-209 GVLAAEYDGE
+209 GVLAAEYNGE

-282 RQVAAISAL
+282 RQVAVISAL

-300 LLVFRSARPLLF
+300 LLVFRSARPLLY
-312 SVGAITLSAA
+312 SVGAITLSSA

-363 CQEALLG
+363 SQEALLG

-438 MLNGARFAFPRH
+438 MLNGARFMLSGH

-461 SCLALALFFRQN
+461 SCLALAIFFRQN

-509 FIVHAN
+509 FIVRAN

-522 TEEDFCALLQEE
+522 TEEAFCALLQEE

-539 LDSFSATSQFVPS
+539 LDSFSAASQFVPS
-552 KKSKRASLA
+552 KKSKSASLA
-561 ASQKLMEAAPDL
+561 ASQKLMEAAPEL
-573 QEIFGSEPRDFG
+573 QEIFGSEPRDFV

-635 DAENLKSLAAR
+635 AAENLKSLAER
-646 FGAAENGGAGAND
+646 FGAN
-659 GVGANGAADAQAVCF
+659 VGADAQAVCF

-692 LFLLTAAFAVLILV
+692 LVLLAAAFAVLILA

-772 SLAVLLSFA
+772 SFAVLLSFA

-810 AAWGAARVLR
+810 AAWGAARVLK

>member
-1 MKHILTI
+1 MKANLFSCL
-8 KRFTRNP
+8 KKSP

-20 LALHAAVFVALA
+20 LALHAAMFLALA
-32 VCFVAGRK
+32 ICLVAGRK

-51 PQSSA
+51 PQSSEA
-56 AKAAAR
+56 NAAR
-62 ADDMLTQKSARQF
+62 ADDALTQKSARQF

-101 DQEAAAADPKNKIF
+101 DQEAAAADPKNKFF

-138 FLLLDKETVQKINQG
+138 FLLLDKETVQKITQG
-153 GGVDELKELALQKAF
+153 GGVEELKELALQKAF

-209 GVLAAEYDGE
+209 GVLAAEYGGE

-251 VAASSDFGQEKVS
+251 VAASNDFGQEGGPDVS

-282 RQVAAISAL
+282 RQVAVISAL

-300 LLVFRSARPLLF
+300 LLVFRSARPLLY

-363 CQEALLG
+363 SQEALLG

-509 FIVHAN
+509 FIVRAK

-522 TEEDFCALLQEE
+522 TEEAFCAFLQEE
-534 VAAGR
+534 VAAKR
-539 LDSFSATSQFVPS
+539 LDSFSAASQFVPS

-573 QEIFGSEPRDFG
+573 QEIFGSEPRDFA

-599 DSGMEGVP
+599 DSGMEGIP

-635 DAENLKSLAAR
+635 DAEGLKSLAAR
-646 FGAAENGGAGAND
+646 FGAGEL
-659 GVGANGAADAQAVCF
+659 GANGAADAQAVYF

-692 LFLLTAAFAVLILV
+692 LVLLAAAFVVLILA

-810 AAWGAARVLR
+810 AAWAAARVLK

>member
-1 MKHILTI
+1 M
-8 KRFTRNP
+8 
-15 APLAW
+15 
-20 LALHAAVFVALA
+20 
-32 VCFVAGRK
+32 
-40 IFVNTNLFDIL
+40 
-51 PQSSA
+51 
-56 AKAAAR
+56 
-62 ADDMLTQKSARQF
+62 
-75 FVLAR
+75 
-80 CKSFEGAKKAA
+80 
-91 SLFAEELLKA
+91 
-101 DQEAAAADPKNKIF
+101 
-115 ESLSFEASSLSLDQI
+115 SLDQI

-209 GVLAAEYDGE
+209 GVLASEYNGE

-300 LLVFRSARPLLF
+300 LLVFRSARPLFF

-500 MNRKSGARY
+500 MNRKSGVRY
-509 FIVHAN
+509 FIVRAK
-515 SADALLQ
+515 SDDALLQ
-522 TEEDFCALLQEE
+522 TEEDFCSVLQEE
-534 VAAGR
+534 VAAKR

-573 QEIFGSEPRDFG
+573 QEIFGSEPRDFE
-585 PDFLEARALLDAPD
+585 PDFLEACALLDAPD

-646 FGAAENGGAGAND
+646 FGAGE
-659 GVGANGAADAQAVCF
+659 QSVCF

-692 LFLLTAAFAVLILV
+692 LFLLAAAFVVLILV

-772 SLAVLLSFA
+772 SFAVLLSFA

-810 AAWGAARVLR
+810 AAWGAARILK

>member
-1 MKHILTI
+1 MKTIFTI

-32 VCFVAGRK
+32 ICFVAGRK

-51 PQSSA
+51 PQSSE

-62 ADDMLTQKSARQF
+62 ADDALTQKSARQF

-101 DQEAAAADPKNKIF
+101 DKEAAATDPKNKFF
-115 ESLSFEASSLSLDQI
+115 ESISFEASSLSLDQI

-232 ASVTSK
+232 ASVTNK

-251 VAASSDFGQEKVS
+251 VAASSDFGNEGGQDVS

-282 RQVAAISAL
+282 RQVAVISAL

-363 CQEALLG
+363 SQEALLG

-389 VCYLIMLLAPFA
+389 ICYLIMLLAPFA

-438 MLNGARFAFPRH
+438 MLNGARFAFSRH

-509 FIVHAN
+509 FIVRAN

-522 TEEDFCALLQEE
+522 TEEAFCALLQEE
-534 VAAGR
+534 VAAKR

-573 QEIFGSEPRDFG
+573 QEIFGSEPRDFA
-585 PDFLEARALLDAPD
+585 PDFFEARALLDAPD

-635 DAENLKSLAAR
+635 DAESLKSLAAR
-646 FGAAENGGAGAND
+646 FGAGE
-659 GVGANGAADAQAVCF
+659 QAVCF

-692 LFLLTAAFAVLILV
+692 LVLLAAAFVVLIFA

-810 AAWGAARVLR
+810 VAWGLSRVLR

>member
-1 MKHILTI
+1 MKANLFSCL
-8 KRFTRNP
+8 KKNP

-32 VCFVAGRK
+32 LCLVAGRK

-51 PQSSA
+51 PQSSE

-62 ADDMLTQKSARQF
+62 ADDALTQKSARQF

-153 GGVDELKELALQKAF
+153 GGVEELKELALQKAF

-251 VAASSDFGQEKVS
+251 VAASNDFGQEKVS

-271 FHSHKSATSAQ
+271 FHSHKSATNAQ
-282 RQVAAISAL
+282 RQVAVISAL

-312 SVGAITLSAA
+312 SVGAVTLSAA

-427 LSVPQKKLSPA
+427 LSVPQKKLSSA
-438 MLNGARFAFPRH
+438 MLNGARFTLSVH

-461 SCLALALFFRQN
+461 TCLALALFFRQN

-509 FIVHAN
+509 FIVRAN

-522 TEEDFCALLQEE
+522 TEEAFCALLQEE
-534 VAAGR
+534 VAAKR

-552 KKSKRASLA
+552 KKSKEASLA

-573 QEIFGSEPRDFG
+573 QEIFGSDARDFA
-585 PDFLEARALLDAPD
+585 PDFLEARALLEAAD

-635 DAENLKSLAAR
+635 DAEGLKSLAER
-646 FGAAENGGAGAND
+646 FGAGEL
-659 GVGANGAADAQAVCF
+659 GANGAADAQAVCF

-692 LFLLTAAFAVLILV
+692 LVLLAAAFVVLILA

-772 SLAVLLSFA
+772 SFAVLLSFA

-810 AAWGAARVLR
+810 AAWAAARVLK

>member
-1 MKHILTI
+1 MKANLFSCL
-8 KRFTRNP
+8 KKNP

-20 LALHAAVFVALA
+20 LALHAAVFLALA
-32 VCFVAGRK
+32 ICLVAGRK

-51 PQSSA
+51 PQSSE

-62 ADDMLTQKSARQF
+62 ADDALTQKSARQF

-138 FLLLDKETVQKINQG
+138 FLLLDKKTVQKINQG

-209 GVLAAEYDGE
+209 GVLAAEYNGE

-251 VAASSDFGQEKVS
+251 VAASNDFGQEKVS

-282 RQVAAISAL
+282 RQVAVISAL

-363 CQEALLG
+363 SQEALLG
-370 AQAMKKIF
+370 AQAMKKVF

-420 TVLFYPA
+420 TVFFYPA
-427 LSVPQKKLSPA
+427 LSVPQKKLSSA
-438 MLNGARFAFPRH
+438 MLNGARFAFPLH

-461 SCLALALFFRQN
+461 TCLALALFFRQN

-509 FIVHAN
+509 FIVRAN

-522 TEEDFCALLQEE
+522 TEEDFCALLQDE
-534 VAAGR
+534 VTAGR
-539 LDSFSATSQFVPS
+539 LDSFSAVSQFVPS
-552 KKSKRASLA
+552 KKSKEASLA

-573 QEIFGSEPRDFG
+573 QEIFGSEARDFT
-585 PDFLEARALLDAPD
+585 PDFLEARALLEAAD

-646 FGAAENGGAGAND
+646 FGAGEL
-659 GVGANGAADAQAVCF
+659 GANGAADAQAVCF

-692 LFLLTAAFAVLILV
+692 LVLLAAAFVVLILA

-810 AAWGAARVLR
+810 AAWGAARVLK